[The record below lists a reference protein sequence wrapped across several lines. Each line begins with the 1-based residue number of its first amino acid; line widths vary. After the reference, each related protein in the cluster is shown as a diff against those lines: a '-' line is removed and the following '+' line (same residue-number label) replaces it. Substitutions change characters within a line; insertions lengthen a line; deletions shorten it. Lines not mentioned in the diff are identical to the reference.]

1 MRTKVVAERWREH
14 NTGGASP
21 SPTEIEGDRLFVR
34 SRKVGV
40 NNITGRRGR
49 IPLQAN
55 KEIRRESIKI
65 CVPPVG
71 EDIILPLSNKRHEQT
86 LYQRTAYHYK
96 P

>member
-1 MRTKVVAERWREH
+1 MTRAKQY
-14 NTGGASP
+14 GGATKEIQNAVGAGALDSP
-21 SPTEIEGDRLFVR
+21 LYINVFS
-34 SRKVGV
+34 
-40 NNITGRRGR
+40 GRRR
-49 IPLQAN
+49 RRPLQTN